1 MIENHDVHF
10 SKKNAEGFTTA
21 RLNCRKHLNE
31 SEDKMYNREMEKKV
45 KRVYVDNS
53 VISGMFDDHLPERVK
68 QTALFWQ
75 AVIDGKIRVIVSDVL
90 EGENKRSSQN
100 VREFFDGL
108 PESQIVHVKSTVESN
123 HLAME
128 YVGAKVISENHMNDC
143 RHIAIATITHADAV
157 VSWNCDDMVNP
168 YRIPKYNEVNEK
180 QGYPKIEILTPDKLM
195 EAYHDNT

>member
-75 AVIDGKIRVIVSDVL
+75 AVIDGKIRVIASDVL
-90 EGENKRSSQN
+90 DEESRMAPQH
-100 VREFFDGL
+100 VRDFFDDL
-108 PESQIVHVKSTVESN
+108 PKSHIERVFATKESDN
-123 HLAME
+123 LAAQ
-128 YVGAKVISENHMNDC
+128 YIGAKVITIKHMTDC
-143 RHIAIATITHADAV
+143 RHVALATIIRADAV
-157 VSWNCDDMVNP
+157 VSWNCDDLV
-168 YRIPKYNEVNEK
+168 VF
-180 QGYPKIEILTPDKLM
+180 
-195 EAYHDNT
+195 

>member
-1 MIENHDVHF
+1 M
-10 SKKNAEGFTTA
+10 
-21 RLNCRKHLNE
+21 
-31 SEDKMYNREMEKKV
+31 
-45 KRVYVDNS
+45 
-53 VISGMFDDHLPERVK
+53 
-68 QTALFWQ
+68 
-75 AVIDGKIRVIVSDVL
+75 L